1 MNYIEKLDNN
11 KIGFTFIT
19 DYLITRRTFE
29 NVSLKIFAPEFIK
42 INFLII
48 DHL

>member
-29 NVSLKIFAPEFIK
+29 NVSLESFPGIHKELIF
-42 INFLII
+42 
-48 DHL
+48 